1 MTIYLLRHGIAEP
14 AGPGGS
20 DAARALT
27 DEGRKKLRAVLKL
40 ANHAGVKPDLILT
53 SPLVRAFQTAEV
65 AAEALG
71 YGSKPTRTRVLELGG
86 PVEEV
91 WDEIRIHKDAN
102 SVMLM
107 GHEPQFSQL
116 AADLLGTPELI
127 VDFKKG
133 ALIAIDLEQLG
144 PRPRGVLRWMLVPKL
159 AGKVE

>member
-1 MTIYLLRHGIAEP
+1 
-14 AGPGGS
+14 
-20 DAARALT
+20 
-27 DEGRKKLRAVLKL
+27 
-40 ANHAGVKPDLILT
+40 
-53 SPLVRAFQTAEV
+53 
-65 AAEALG
+65 
-71 YGSKPTRTRVLELGG
+71 VLELGG

-116 AADLLGTPELI
+116 AAYLLGTPELI